1 MSKKD
6 KNQDII
12 AEQASEQ
19 LENLSVTPTA
29 QNTSDIAVVGKD
41 ISSTGVSV
49 GAVSEDLM
57 SEPLSLETDEV
68 IVSESDTGKARQ
80 ADDLFADS
88 SDVPAPEVDAVE
100 SEVSNNGEEALP
112 HSDELLDIA
121 AITSDAANE
130 PYVEDE
136 NEQSIEEVTTRTL
149 SPGRIVLKR
158 FFRSKLSITGL
169 VILIVLFLF
178 SFVGPLFK
186 DISSFIWGEDEPDN
200 THPVTY
206 EYTAPIEISGDNT
219 NDNAF
224 YDSQKGGETQTA
236 YIVTYS
242 TPTNYLAPSKTHFL
256 GTDDKGYDV
265 FSRLMYGGRISL
277 TIGFVVV
284 ILETVLGILLGG
296 LAGYFGKWVD
306 QVVMRI
312 VDVFE
317 CVPTMPMLMIVGV
330 ALEGLNLYGIERLY
344 IMMAFMTLLGW
355 AGTAR
360 LVRGQILSLRE
371 QDFML
376 SAEAS
381 GLTVG
386 RKIFKHLI
394 PNVIPQLIV
403 SMTLGLGGIILTEA
417 TLGYLGIGLPT
428 QYATWGNM
436 INSATNNMVLTN
448 YPNLWISPGV
458 LIVLAVLG
466 FNFVGDGLRDAFDP
480 KARR

>member
-1 MSKKD
+1 MDKD
-6 KNQDII
+6 FEKDRILN
-12 AEQASEQ
+12 ASASENSR
-19 LENLSVTPTA
+19 EMDAVEV
-29 QNTSDIAVVGKD
+29 QNTSDIIVVGND
-41 ISSTGVSV
+41 SSSTGIKV
-49 GAVSEDLM
+49 GE
-57 SEPLSLETDEV
+57 
-68 IVSESDTGKARQ
+68 
-80 ADDLFADS
+80 F
-88 SDVPAPEVDAVE
+88 
-100 SEVSNNGEEALP
+100 GEM
-112 HSDELLDIA
+112 
-121 AITSDAANE
+121 SDAALAEQSEQLAPVALNMDDILSDAASQ
-130 PYVEDE
+130 PYVEDAAAE
-136 NEQSIEEVTTRTL
+136 SIEEITTRTL
-149 SPGRIVLKR
+149 SPGRIVAKR

-169 VILIVLFLF
+169 VILVILFAF
-178 SFVGPLFK
+178 SFLGPLFK
-186 DISSFIWGEDEPDN
+186 DVCPFIWGEQEKADLSN
-200 THPVTY
+200 SVTY
-206 EYTAPIEISGDNT
+206 TYTNEVNITKDDGNAYSVFDENSDNNT
-219 NDNAF
+219 V
-224 YDSQKGGETQTA
+224 

-242 TPTNYLAPSKTHFL
+242 TQTNYLPPSKTHLF
-256 GTDDKGYDV
+256 GTDDKGFDV

-277 TIGFVVV
+277 TIGFVVI
-284 ILETVLGILLGG
+284 ILETFLGVLLGG
-296 LAGYFGKWVD
+296 ISGYFGKWVD
-306 QVVMRI
+306 QVIMRI
-312 VDVFE
+312 VDIFN

-330 ALEGLNLYGIERLY
+330 ALEGLNLYGVERLY
-344 IMMAFMTLLGW
+344 IMMAMMTLFGW

-436 INSATNNMVLTN
+436 INAATNNMVLTN
-448 YPNLWISPGV
+448 YPNLWITPGV